1 MVFFKKVKLNDGLMR
16 LLGRYIQKGEYYY
29 MKTMGYK
36 RILTLLGC
44 CILFLG
50 TAGYIVKA
58 NSTEK
63 KTASIQTDQTYPNVE
78 IQTLVKDLTDGGY
91 AISYPSFGKKEIDQ
105 YIQAYVTDQVAH
117 YEKKLKKLS
126 KKKKSE
132 LTITYKIVHYS
143 KQTLSIVFDEYE
155 SVNGEKGTSS
165 LKTFTFDLPAQKQM
179 TLKNLFKEDANY
191 LDRLSA
197 ISYAELKK
205 QMKTADF
212 DPDLQKGTQA
222 ANQNFSQFALLENS
236 IVIYFK
242 PYQLGAEQMK
252 TKTIAIQKDLF
263 KDMLSDAY
271 KDEAVNKNKVKETPP
286 KHIVNEMPQQG
297 APIDPTKKVVAMTFD
312 DGPNPSSTNVI
323 LDGLKE
329 MNGHATFFVLGSR
342 VQYYPETIERMV
354 KEGNEVGNHSWDHPQ
369 LTRLN
374 EAQVKH
380 QIGDTQALIKQVS
393 GYEPLH
399 VRPPYGAVNAN
410 VRRYIGN
417 VGVTLWDI
425 DPEDWKY
432 RNVPHSV
439 QAVMSQVGD
448 GKVILMH
455 DIYQTSAEAAV
466 EIMKQLHAQGYQL
479 VTISQLEQV
488 KKEREQLH
496 VQ

>member
-1 MVFFKKVKLNDGLMR
+1 
-16 LLGRYIQKGEYYY
+16 
-29 MKTMGYK
+29 
-36 RILTLLGC
+36 
-44 CILFLG
+44 
-50 TAGYIVKA
+50 
-58 NSTEK
+58 
-63 KTASIQTDQTYPNVE
+63 
-78 IQTLVKDLTDGGY
+78 
-91 AISYPSFGKKEIDQ
+91 
-105 YIQAYVTDQVAH
+105 
-117 YEKKLKKLS
+117 
-126 KKKKSE
+126 
-132 LTITYKIVHYS
+132 
-143 KQTLSIVFDEYE
+143 
-155 SVNGEKGTSS
+155 
-165 LKTFTFDLPAQKQM
+165 M
-179 TLKNLFKEDANY
+179 TLKDLFNEDANY

-205 QMKTADF
+205 QMKKADF

-222 ANQNFSQFALLENS
+222 ADQNFSQFALLENS

-242 PYQLGAEQMK
+242 PYQLGAEQTK

-271 KDEAVNKNKVKETPP
+271 KDEAANKNKVKETPP
-286 KHIVNEMPQQG
+286 KHIVNEMPKQG

-312 DGPNPSSTNVI
+312 DGPSPSSTNVI

-329 MNGHATFFVLGSR
+329 VNGHATFFVLGSR

-439 QAVMSQVGD
+439 QAVMSQAGD

-466 EIMKQLHAQGYQL
+466 EIMKKLHAQGYQL

-488 KKEREQLH
+488 KKEREQLRA
-496 VQ
+496 Q

>member
-1 MVFFKKVKLNDGLMR
+1 MKKAEEAV
-16 LLGRYIQKGEYYY
+16 
-29 MKTMGYK
+29 
-36 RILTLLGC
+36 
-44 CILFLG
+44 
-50 TAGYIVKA
+50 
-58 NSTEK
+58 
-63 KTASIQTDQTYPNVE
+63 
-78 IQTLVKDLTDGGY
+78 
-91 AISYPSFGKKEIDQ
+91 KKE
-105 YIQAYVTDQVAH
+105 
-117 YEKKLKKLS
+117 
-126 KKKKSE
+126 KSE

-212 DPDLQKGTQA
+212 DPDLQRGTQA

-329 MNGHATFFVLGSR
+329 MNGHATFLC
-342 VQYYPETIERMV
+342 
-354 KEGNEVGNHSWDHPQ
+354 
-369 LTRLN
+369 
-374 EAQVKH
+374 
-380 QIGDTQALIKQVS
+380 
-393 GYEPLH
+393 
-399 VRPPYGAVNAN
+399 
-410 VRRYIGN
+410 
-417 VGVTLWDI
+417 
-425 DPEDWKY
+425 
-432 RNVPHSV
+432 
-439 QAVMSQVGD
+439 
-448 GKVILMH
+448 
-455 DIYQTSAEAAV
+455 
-466 EIMKQLHAQGYQL
+466 
-479 VTISQLEQV
+479 
-488 KKEREQLH
+488 
-496 VQ
+496 